1 MENLRI
7 SKTLNQFGNKI
18 SIIFIF
24 FLFLSFTSCS
34 KDQDIITTVIEPS
47 VIKASS
53 VIDSM
58 GTGFNLGNT
67 FDLASHSTT
76 PETIYKIIDF
86 YYNAGMR
93 HIRIPVTWMEG
104 FGGNTIANANGQINF
119 QHARFIQLKTVI
131 DYAIA
136 KKMYVVLN
144 AHHENWLS
152 NYDGSEN
159 YNAKFRNLWRGI
171 AEHFKNYP
179 QFLIFEL
186 LNEPHGKFGDWSGGA
201 DPFSNQALTLTRQIY
216 DVGYNVVRET
226 GGANVT
232 RIIMVSTNGMG
243 NHSLIEEVYPNK
255 TYLPG
260 GGTDD
265 YLAIQVH
272 TYDPWSFCGQNGSNS
287 FYPGSSSIEN
297 SIRNVAT
304 HARLLDVPVN
314 YGEFGV
320 GRESNTN
327 ERNTDIVREFY
338 RTIRM
343 TTLDENMSSTVWD
356 DRGWFGLII
365 SNGQGS
371 YIFMYN
377 IVPTMMAP

>member
-1 MENLRI
+1 
-7 SKTLNQFGNKI
+7 
-18 SIIFIF
+18 
-24 FLFLSFTSCS
+24 
-34 KDQDIITTVIEPS
+34 
-47 VIKASS
+47 
-53 VIDSM
+53 
-58 GTGFNLGNT
+58 
-67 FDLASHSTT
+67 
-76 PETIYKIIDF
+76 
-86 YYNAGMR
+86 
-93 HIRIPVTWMEG
+93 
-104 FGGNTIANANGQINF
+104 
-119 QHARFIQLKTVI
+119 
-131 DYAIA
+131 
-136 KKMYVVLN
+136 MYVVLN

-232 RIIMVSTNGMG
+232 RIIMISTNGMG

>member
-1 MENLRI
+1 MKNLRI

-34 KDQDIITTVIEPS
+34 KDQDIITPVIEPS

-136 KKMYVVLN
+136 KKCM
-144 AHHENWLS
+144 
-152 NYDGSEN
+152 
-159 YNAKFRNLWRGI
+159 
-171 AEHFKNYP
+171 
-179 QFLIFEL
+179 
-186 LNEPHGKFGDWSGGA
+186 
-201 DPFSNQALTLTRQIY
+201 
-216 DVGYNVVRET
+216 
-226 GGANVT
+226 
-232 RIIMVSTNGMG
+232 
-243 NHSLIEEVYPNK
+243 
-255 TYLPG
+255 
-260 GGTDD
+260 
-265 YLAIQVH
+265 
-272 TYDPWSFCGQNGSNS
+272 
-287 FYPGSSSIEN
+287 
-297 SIRNVAT
+297 
-304 HARLLDVPVN
+304 
-314 YGEFGV
+314 
-320 GRESNTN
+320 
-327 ERNTDIVREFY
+327 
-338 RTIRM
+338 
-343 TTLDENMSSTVWD
+343 
-356 DRGWFGLII
+356 WF
-365 SNGQGS
+365 
-371 YIFMYN
+371 
-377 IVPTMMAP
+377 

>member
-1 MENLRI
+1 MKNLRL
-7 SKTLNQFGNKI
+7 SKTLNKFGNKI
-18 SIIFIF
+18 SIIYIF

-34 KDQDIITTVIEPS
+34 KDQDIITPIIEPS
-47 VIKASS
+47 VIKASG

-58 GTGFNLGNT
+58 GAGFNLGNT
-67 FDLASHSTT
+67 FDLASHSTI
-76 PETIYKIIDF
+76 PETIYKIIDL

-119 QHARFIQLKTVI
+119 QHARFVQLKTVI

-159 YNAKFRNLWRGI
+159 YNTKFRNLWRGI

-179 QFLIFEL
+179 QLLIFEL

-216 DVGYNVVRET
+216 DVGYKVIRET

-243 NHSLIEEVYPNK
+243 NHSMIEEVYPNK

-272 TYDPWSFCGQNGSNS
+272 TYDPWTFCGQNGSNS
-287 FYPGSSSIEN
+287 SYPGSSSIEN
-297 SIRNVAT
+297 SIRNVAA
-304 HARLLDVPVN
+304 HARLLEVPVN

-320 GRESNTN
+320 GRQSNTN
-327 ERNTDIVREFY
+327 ERNTNIVREFY

-365 SNGQGS
+365 SSGQGS